1 MERKKGNDFLSEH
14 ICPICGK
21 IFFPTSLHVYRSQD
35 DKPVCS
41 WSCVLRSERESE
53 RKKKKKKKK
62 KKKEKGDADECC

>member
-1 MERKKGNDFLSEH
+1 MERKKGNVFLSEH

-53 RKKKKKKKK
+53 RKKKKK
-62 KKKEKGDADECC
+62 GDADECC